1 MNTTKKMRRLNLNRE
16 TLTTLDTRRL
26 AAVRGGIN
34 DEPGAAPAMEGGFS
48 NNYYECSV
56 YCSLR

>member
-1 MNTTKKMRRLNLNRE
+1 MNTKKKKLQLNRE
-16 TLTTLDTRRL
+16 TLTTLDVRKL
-26 AAVRGGIN
+26 AAVRGGV
-34 DEPGAAPAMEGGFS
+34 DDRDGAAAAEGGFS

>member
-1 MNTTKKMRRLNLNRE
+1 MTTMKKIRKLNLNRE
-16 TLTTLDTRRL
+16 TLTTLDVRRL
-26 AAVRGGIN
+26 AAVRGGVDN
-34 DEPGAAPAMEGGFS
+34 EAGPAAAEGGFS

>member
-1 MNTTKKMRRLNLNRE
+1 MTTKKKKLQLNRE
-16 TLTTLDTRRL
+16 TLTTLDVRKL
-26 AAVRGGIN
+26 AAVRGGV
-34 DEPGAAPAMEGGFS
+34 DDGAAAAEGGLS